1 MWILPIHCFFFL
13 RQLNNPSYC
22 KKIGNVDKAYLRSDG
37 CTAQL
42 SPFYFSSI
50 GCFHIDNITEW
61 QFQEITLSIIDGVRE
76 TIWSKVIIQVKS
88 RRLSKKQLKN
98 FQNLFQSCLQKSIHC
113 IYQLIWCWKN
123 PHTLKTCRN
132 GIPSL
137 IFLSYQEM
145 LNCFSDETI
154 KLVTKLYVVLLNRRE
169 TVTSVLIVE
178 FTPSIILTKNDSSAL
193 HACNGITNLVLKKNV
208 RLHGYSILF

>member
-1 MWILPIHCFFFL
+1 MWILPIHCLFFL
-13 RQLNNPSYC
+13 CQLNNPSYC

-61 QFQEITLSIIDGVRE
+61 QFQEITLSITDGVRE

-88 RRLSKKQLKN
+88 GWLSTKAIKKFSESVSKLLAKIDS
-98 FQNLFQSCLQKSIHC
+98 F
-113 IYQLIWCWKN
+113 QLIWCWKN
-123 PHTLKTCRN
+123 PYTLKTCRN
-132 GIPSL
+132 GIPFL
-137 IFLSYQEM
+137 IFLSYQAM

-154 KLVTKLYVVLLNRRE
+154 KSQTKLYVVLLNRRE
-169 TVTSVLIVE
+169 TVTSILTVE
-178 FTPSIILTKNDSSAL
+178 LTTSIILTKNGSSAI
-193 HACNGITNLVLKKNV
+193 HACSGITNLVLKKNF
-208 RLHGYSILF
+208 RLHGCIILT